1 MIKYNLLLTLI
12 LILSIC
18 SLHGNKIY
26 ALDWEEMKD
35 YRRSKLQIK
44 KTNKV
49 GLSEMENKHTNVN
62 FVNRLEDEDYFTNL
76 VAHNGSGVTAA
87 DIDLDGLTDIYF
99 ANLQGGNKLYKNLGN
114 WSFLDITNIS
124 GVGCENQMSTGVVFA
139 DINNDGAPDLLVNG
153 ISAGTRLF
161 LNDGKGIFTEDHN
174 SGLNKNG
181 SSTSMAL
188 ADVDNDGD
196 LDLYVTNYIDKMYIA
211 DLSTKF
217 SIGRKDGGWKVLK
230 VNGKSIISN
239 NLKNRF
245 IIDQYG
251 KIKELPEADIFYIN
265 KGNGKFREI
274 IIGKE
279 NFLNAQ
285 GKPYNNIRDWGL
297 AVAFRD
303 LNGDRAPDIYVCNDS
318 SSPDRFWINDG
329 RGNFK
334 AASNYALRH
343 TSRSSMGIDFS
354 DINNDGNDDMFIV
367 DMLAIDHDRRLLNLD
382 IEKQEPY
389 IPGQTKNIP
398 RYNRNSMLLSR
409 GDGTWHDI
417 ANFSGLEASDW
428 SWSVIFIDLD
438 LDGHEDILI
447 SNGFSFNIMDIDSKN
462 RITNLQ
468 KKGKLSQVEKSKLQS
483 RRPSWESVN
492 CAFRNLG
499 NLKFM
504 YVSKEWGFTK
514 KGITYGMCLA
524 DLDNDGDQ
532 DLITNNL
539 NDTASLYKNIN
550 DKPRI
555 AVNLKGRNNNSF
567 GIGSRVKYKTN
578 NYTNIQE
585 MIAGG
590 RYLSGDQPLRVFAA
604 IPSGE
609 SQLIVEWQNGYHTI
623 ITNPKPNY
631 IYEISEPWE
640 RSNNKRKHTVNNR
653 TIFKNVS
660 YKIGNHNYNLFKPLS
675 RNILLKKN
683 FGKYMPIIKSIDLN
697 DDDYD
702 DIVKR
707 TENNYEFL
715 INDGI
720 KYNKYNPSNK
730 KNLIANLTDISK
742 DIIDRCEYADFDGDG
757 LNDMII
763 SESWGNLRLYL
774 NKSGKFIEHSES
786 WGLTKYNGLWNKTLA
801 FDANN
806 DGKLDFI
813 ATNWG
818 RNSSYEKFFREAFNN
833 QNNIALFESDI
844 NYDGILDYI
853 EIAKTN
859 DRWLPIEDY
868 LSLNERIPGIVNSYT
883 IHSNLVAK
891 SLGEIYEDKFNKN
904 NLKTINYLKTTLF
917 LNNGSGFE
925 LVDLPYQVQFTPN
938 FDICVGDVNAD
949 GNEDIFLSQNY
960 FSVYNNNSRNDSGL
974 GLLLLG
980 RGNGKFD
987 YVSSNLSGLKLY
999 GEQRG
1004 ASFTDFNN
1012 DGKSDLIV
1020 SQLGVKI
1027 SLYRN
1032 TFPRKGILVKLK
1044 TELVGSELRL
1054 IYNDGSKGPKR
1065 ISRSTSEVLG
1075 KEKPA
1080 DYIVINMNN
1089 KISKRVKID
1098 NKSIIYIK

>member
-1 MIKYNLLLTLI
+1 MIRNNLLSIFVVTLSSF
-12 LILSIC
+12 SIYYDKV
-18 SLHGNKIY
+18 N
-26 ALDWEEMKD
+26 ALDWEELKD
-35 YRRSKLQIK
+35 YRRAKLQIEV
-44 KTNKV
+44 TNQV
-49 GLSEMENKHTNVN
+49 GLKEMENKHTNVN
-62 FVNRLEDEDYFTNL
+62 FVNTLEDEEYFKNL

-99 ANLQGGNKLYKNLGN
+99 ANLQGSNKLYKNLGN
-114 WSFLDITNIS
+114 WSFMDITNIS

-139 DINNDGAPDLLVNG
+139 DINNDGCPDLLVNG

-161 LNDGKGIFTEDHN
+161 LNDGKGTFTEDPN
-174 SGLNKNG
+174 SGLNSNG

-217 SIGRKDGGWKVLK
+217 SIGRKDGSWKVLK

-245 IIDQYG
+245 VINQYG
-251 KIKELPEADIFYIN
+251 KIKELPEADKFYIN
-265 KGNGKFREI
+265 NGNGKFKEI

-279 NFLNAQ
+279 NFLNVH

-318 SSPDRFWINDG
+318 SSPDRLWINDG
-329 RGNFK
+329 RGNFQ
-334 AASNYALRH
+334 AANYYALRH

-367 DMLAIDHDRRLLNLD
+367 DMLAIDHERRLLNID

-389 IPGQTKNIP
+389 IPGQTINIP

-409 GDGTWHDI
+409 GDGTWFDI
-417 ANFSGLEASDW
+417 ANYSGLEASDW

-438 LDGHEDILI
+438 LDGSEDILI

-468 KKGKLSQVEKSKLQS
+468 KNKILSKEEKSKLQS
-483 RRPSWESVN
+483 IRPSWESAN

-499 NLKFM
+499 NLKFKH
-504 YVSKEWGFTK
+504 VSEEWGFTK

-532 DLITNNL
+532 DLIANNL
-539 NDTASLYKNIN
+539 NETASLYKNLN

-555 AVNLKGRNNNSF
+555 AVNLKGRNNNSL
-567 GIGSRVKYKTN
+567 GIGSRIKYKTD
-578 NYTNIQE
+578 NYTNVQE
-585 MIAGG
+585 IIAGG

-604 IPSGE
+604 LPSRK
-609 SQLIVEWQNGYHTI
+609 SQLIVEWQNGYNTI
-623 ITNPKPNY
+623 IANPKPNY
-631 IYEISEPWE
+631 KYEIREPRE
-640 RSNNKRKHTVNNR
+640 GTNNELKNNYNNS

-660 YKIGNHNYNLFKPLS
+660 YKIPKHNYKLFKPLD

-683 FGKYMPIIKSIDLN
+683 FSRYMPLIKSIDLN
-697 DDDYD
+697 DDNYD
-702 DIVKR
+702 DIVIR
-707 TENNYEFL
+707 TENNFEFL
-715 INDGI
+715 IN
-720 KYNKYNPSNK
+720 KESNYRKYNPLK
-730 KNLIANLTDISK
+730 KDNLISNFTDISK
-742 DIIDRCEYADFDGDG
+742 DIIRKCEYADFDGDG
-757 LNDMII
+757 LKDMLIA
-763 SESWGNLRLYL
+763 ESWGNLRLYL

-786 WGLTKYNGLWNKTLA
+786 WGLTKYKGLWNKALA

-818 RNSSYEKFFREAFNN
+818 RNSSYEKFFREGLNN
-833 QNNIALFESDI
+833 KNNIALFESDI
-844 NYDGILDYI
+844 NDDEILDYMI
-853 EIAKTN
+853 ITN
-859 DRWLPIEDY
+859 IDNRWVPFEDY
-868 LSLNERIPGIVNSYT
+868 LSLNERIPGIINSYSN
-883 IHSNLVAK
+883 HSKMVAK
-891 SLGEIYEDKFNKN
+891 DLEKFYKDKFYKN
-904 NLKTINYLKTTLF
+904 NIKSINHLKTTLF
-917 LNNGSGFE
+917 LNNGSSFQ
-925 LVDLPYQVQFTPN
+925 LFDLPDQVQFTPN

-949 GNEDIFLSQNY
+949 GNEDVFLSQNY

-980 RGNGKFD
+980 RGNGEFD
-987 YVSSNLSGLKLY
+987 YVSSNSSGLKLY

-1004 ASFTDFNN
+1004 ASFTDYNN

-1020 SQLGVKI
+1020 SQLGIKT
-1027 SLYRN
+1027 SLFRN
-1032 TFPRKGILVKLK
+1032 TFPRRGILVKLK
-1044 TELVGSELRL
+1044 KELVGSELRL
-1054 IYNDGSKGPKR
+1054 IYKDGSKGPKR

-1075 KEKPA
+1075 KEKQA
-1080 DYIVINMNN
+1080 DSMLINMNN

-1098 NKSIIYIK
+1098 NKYNIYIE